1 MGTNKILIY
10 LISRL
15 VAIQV
20 LEKLQHY
27 REYYAVINRW
37 KQIDLV
43 HMQSLFDA
51 TIYFQT
57 IMHLWFLEVLHPHE
71 LTTTYHHKK
80 IKRVA
85 KCGSY
90 ISERGGVWVLAF
102 AILSS
107 ICVRVP
113 ALVWVCAHI
122 LTRYS
127 QRCTVLILPTIACL
141 LI

>member
-51 TIYFQT
+51 TIYF
-57 IMHLWFLEVLHPHE
+57 
-71 LTTTYHHKK
+71 
-80 IKRVA
+80 
-85 KCGSY
+85 
-90 ISERGGVWVLAF
+90 
-102 AILSS
+102 
-107 ICVRVP
+107 
-113 ALVWVCAHI
+113 
-122 LTRYS
+122 
-127 QRCTVLILPTIACL
+127 
-141 LI
+141 